1 MRIFKY
7 LCVAAVTCAAVTFAD
22 ESIRFVPEPYP
33 IGYANQGEVKHVVLK
48 GANVSGKEI
57 SLESVMGQGVGM
69 SNFKFPKKIGAGSA
83 VTIEFDM
90 DFAGMDGQ
98 INPVVVMVGTD
109 GKPYTAT
116 LDGFVKAPIF
126 FGE

>member
-48 GANVSGKEI
+48 GANVSGKETSFRDVHSPNAQNSI
-57 SLESVMGQGVGM
+57 SLTPLG
-69 SNFKFPKKIGAGSA
+69 I
-83 VTIEFDM
+83 
-90 DFAGMDGQ
+90 
-98 INPVVVMVGTD
+98 
-109 GKPYTAT
+109 
-116 LDGFVKAPIF
+116 
-126 FGE
+126 